1 MKPLKDDQL
10 RDARQRLLTRAG
22 DLRERIRRVQADL
35 GRAREPL
42 PRDFADAAIV
52 MENDEV
58 LRAIE
63 TSATSEIR
71 HIEHALERFTAGGY
85 GVCERC
91 GGEIDASRLEIV
103 PYATRCGDCE
113 RKT

>member
-1 MKPLKDDQL
+1 MNIQDVEHL
-10 RDARQRLLTRAG
+10 RIVRGRLLARGA

-35 GRAREPL
+35 RHAREPL
-42 PRDFADAAIV
+42 PRDSKGVAIALK
-52 MENDEV
+52 NHEV

-63 TSATSEIR
+63 TSATSEIH
-71 HIEHALERFTAGGY
+71 HIEHALERVETGGF

-91 GGEIDASRLEIV
+91 GGAVTASRLEIV

-113 RKT
+113 RTS